1 MTSYIN
7 PNDVHAP
14 KRHWQLFHVLFDG
27 GPGKSSLAIGRWDGK
42 PVLAMRWNGTDDKP
56 LGNPQSRGL
65 PTWFVVPEQ
74 HVPQVLE
81 TRQFDFSGDKIG
93 FARKFLELRCVYFLT
108 HCPTPTCQKF
118 GELVLKSYRSNELRD
133 RMSELDN
140 DELLFYCI
148 FCNQQWLPTT
158 DEKRRLQLEMETGLR
173 LYEEKVRSAHR
184 S

>member
-1 MTSYIN
+1 MFTRPSGTGNYFTSSSMVAQTS
-7 PNDVHAP
+7 PRSP
-14 KRHWQLFHVLFDG
+14 SDG
-27 GPGKSSLAIGRWDGK
+27 GVGDQCSRCGG
-42 PVLAMRWNGTDDKP
+42 NGNDNKP

-108 HCPTPTCQKF
+108 HCPTPTCPKF

-133 RMSELDN
+133 RMSELDK

-148 FCNQQWLPTT
+148 FCHQQWLPTP

-173 LYEEKVRSAHR
+173 LYEEKVRSAYR
-184 S
+184 SEATASVG

>member
-1 MTSYIN
+1 MTSYIK
-7 PNDVHAP
+7 PSDVQAP

-27 GPGKSSLAIGRWDGK
+27 GPGESSLAIGRWDGD

-81 TRQFDFSGDKIG
+81 TRQFGFSDDKLG
-93 FARKFLELRCVYFLT
+93 FARNFLDLRCVYFLT
-108 HCPTPTCQKF
+108 RCPTSICPKF
-118 GELVLKSYRSNELRD
+118 GELVLQSYRSNVLRD
-133 RMSELDN
+133 RMAKLDK

-148 FCNQQWLPTT
+148 FCHQQWLPTPE
-158 DEKRRLQLEMETGLR
+158 EKLGLHQQMETGLR
-173 LYEEKVRSAHR
+173 LYEEKARRIHR
-184 S
+184 T